1 MRRPVSL
8 VAGDKDTPVSF
19 MRRLREDQR
28 GNTIAIIAAAMIPMI
43 GVIGCGVDISRAYLV
58 KTRLQQA
65 CDAGVLGGRKIM
77 TATGVDTKV
86 KDEVQKFVDYNF
98 PQQTMQTTTF
108 GVNPT
113 LGTGNSIDLNLS
125 TVMPTSLMKVLGVDT
140 VPISAAC
147 TARQDFVNT
156 DVVLVL
162 DTTGSMNCLP
172 SDSASANCPSE
183 KSGSKISA
191 LRAAVSSF
199 YTALKPAQTT
209 LEGQGL
215 RLRYGIV
222 PYSSTVNVGKLLV
235 ATNPAW
241 VNQSS
246 DYRGCKTFS
255 GSNCIAIN
263 PTTTLVNHGAYP
275 GGSFWPTWSGCI
287 EERQTIATISASS
300 GYTPPSTALDLDVNT
315 PPSGGSATVENPT
328 AWNAQDLAS
337 TTAKST
343 GGGAN
348 ACPYQAMQLQTVADV
363 STIDTYTAKL
373 FAEGGTY
380 HDIGMTWGAR
390 MFSQTGLWAANNPAT
405 YNGFPVNRDLIF
417 MTDGALAP
425 NPIIYSAWGIEQ
437 YEKRVTGTG
446 NSTTD
451 YDSHL
456 QRFRMM
462 CNSVKG
468 MNVNIW
474 VIAFGVGSGTGLSPE
489 MVNCASN
496 SAQAFKADDQATLIA
511 QFTQIGQT
519 IGALRLSQ

>member
-1 MRRPVSL
+1 MRRPETFI
-8 VAGDKDTPVSF
+8 AGQKDAPVSF

-28 GNTIAIIAAAMIPMI
+28 GNTIAIIAAAMIPMV

-65 CDAGVLGGRKIM
+65 CDAGVLGGRKVM
-77 TATGVDTKV
+77 TAAGLDTKT

-98 PQQTMQTTTF
+98 PQQTMQTTSF
-108 GVNPT
+108 GVTPT
-113 LGTGNSIDLNLS
+113 LGAGNAIDLKLD
-125 TVMPTSLMKVLGVDT
+125 TVMPTSLMKVLGVDN
-140 VPISAAC
+140 VPISASC

-162 DTTGSMNCLP
+162 DTTGSMNCVP
-172 SDSASANCPSE
+172 SDGPFVNCPTE
-183 KSGSKISA
+183 KAGSKIGA
-191 LRAAVSSF
+191 LRQAVGAF

-222 PYSSTVNVGKLLV
+222 PYSSTVNVGALLM
-235 ATNPAW
+235 ASNPAW
-241 VNQSS
+241 VNRWS

-255 GSNCIAIN
+255 GATCTVIN
-263 PTTTLVNHGAYP
+263 PTTTLVDHGSYP
-275 GGSFWPTWSGCI
+275 GTFWASWPGCI
-287 EERQTIATISASS
+287 EERQTVTSIDASS
-300 GYTPPSTALDLDVNT
+300 GYTPPASAYDLDVST
-315 PPSGGSATVENPT
+315 IPSGGSANTENPT
-328 AWNAQDLAS
+328 AWNAQDLVATS
-337 TTAKST
+337 AKST
-343 GGGAN
+343 ISGAN
-348 ACPYQAMQLQTVADV
+348 ACPSPAQQLQTVADV
-363 STIDTYTAKL
+363 STMDTYTSKL
-373 FAEGGTY
+373 VATGGTY

-390 MFSQTGLWAANNPAT
+390 MLSQTGLWAANNPTT

-425 NPIIYSAWGIEQ
+425 NPVIYSAWGIEQ

-446 NSTTD
+446 NSSTD
-451 YDSHL
+451 YDSHQ

-462 CNSVKG
+462 CNAVKG

-474 VIAFGVGSGTGLSPE
+474 VIAFGSSAGTGLSTE
-489 MVNCASN
+489 MINCASN